1 MIILKRAN
9 LSWVCI
15 THYNYIV
22 EIESVFVAWS
32 ESISDQAIWV
42 YIGRV
47 SRGVDV
53 SIEVGQPPL

>member
-1 MIILKRAN
+1 MRELLVGYVLPAIIMFEKDDR
-9 LSWVCI
+9 V
-15 THYNYIV
+15 Y
-22 EIESVFVAWS
+22 VAWS

-53 SIEVGQPPL
+53 SIEVGQPPS